1 LGTPW
6 ARRARAREGGRG
18 ARRGAAAA
26 VAAFPLPP
34 APPLPAGG
42 RGWGWRRSPARPDLR
57 AVSGR
62 GSTAAGFAE
71 AAQDALDV
79 GAPSADARVAMSEPA
94 PDLIDRPLGAAR
106 AQGHETYIV
115 APTRDGIVIVDQHA
129 AHERIVYE
137 RIKAALERTGV
148 ARQIL
153 LIPEIVELD
162 EADVER
168 LLARTEE
175 LGRYGLA
182 LEPFGPGAVAVRETP

>member
-1 LGTPW
+1 PPL
-6 ARRARAREGGRG
+6 ARARARNAGRG
-18 ARRGAAAA
+18 RTPGAPPPGL
-26 VAAFPLPP
+26 VWPPPP

-106 AQGHETYIV
+106 AQVHETYIV
-115 APTRDGIVIVDQHA
+115 AQTRDGIVIVDQHA

-137 RIKAALERTGV
+137 RIKAA
-148 ARQIL
+148 
-153 LIPEIVELD
+153 
-162 EADVER
+162 
-168 LLARTEE
+168 
-175 LGRYGLA
+175 
-182 LEPFGPGAVAVRETP
+182 